1 MKARTEGTHAKKDT
15 HAHQARMK
23 ARTHEKVRKNERA
36 GTNEKPRGTE
46 TARRTDKPRR
56 TDKLRGTVSLKGRSL
71 LTLKDWSPAEVRYV
85 LDLSRKVKRER
96 AAGKRPRRFEGST
109 LALLFEKRS
118 TRTRCAFE
126 TAFGEEG
133 GHPVFLSSADIH
145 LGSKEALEDTARVLG
160 RMFDAIEFRG
170 FRQSVV
176 EALARWSGVPVY
188 NGLTDEWHPT
198 QVLAD
203 LMTLEEELGTLGG
216 RKLVFVGDGRN
227 NVAHTLL
234 VGCAQLGVHVAVA
247 APASLQPLT
256 EVVEWAREMGAK
268 TGAVV
273 TTSTN
278 AEAAVQGADAVYTD
292 VWVSMGEEEKSAERI
307 ALLSP
312 FQVTDALME
321 KTGNPRAIFLH
332 CLPAVKG
339 REVAESVIEGA
350 RSRVW
355 DQAENR
361 KHTIK
366 AMMLATL
373 GAV

>member
-1 MKARTEGTHAKKDT
+1 MAVD
-15 HAHQARMK
+15 
-23 ARTHEKVRKNERA
+23 
-36 GTNEKPRGTE
+36 
-46 TARRTDKPRR
+46 
-56 TDKLRGTVSLKGRSL
+56 LKGRSL
-71 LTLKDWSPAEVRYV
+71 LTLKDWTTEEVRHV
-85 LDLSRKVKRER
+85 LDLSHRVKKER
-96 AAGKRPRRFEGST
+96 RNGKRQERFKGMT

-133 GHPVFLSSADIH
+133 GHAVFLSTADIH
-145 LGSKEALEDTARVLG
+145 LGTKEAIEDTARVFG
-160 RMFDAIEFRG
+160 RMFDAVQFRG
-170 FRQSVV
+170 FSQATV
-176 EALARWSGVPVY
+176 ETLAKWAGVPVY

-203 LMTLEEELGTLGG
+203 LMTLEEATGSLAG

-234 VGCAQLGVHVAVA
+234 IGCSQMGVHITIVAPPSLL
-247 APASLQPLT
+247 PATQH
-256 EVVEWAREMGAK
+256 VEWARTMGAR
-268 TGAVV
+268 TGAQVLV
-273 TTSTN
+273 TSDVETG
-278 AEAAVQGADAVYTD
+278 VKGADAVYTD
-292 VWVSMGEEEKSAERI
+292 VWISMGEEEKSAERI

-312 FQVTDALME
+312 YQVNDEMME
-321 KTGNPRAIFLH
+321 KTGNPKSIFLH

-339 REVAESVIEGA
+339 KEVTMEVIEGQ

-355 DQAENR
+355 DEAENR

-373 GAV
+373 C